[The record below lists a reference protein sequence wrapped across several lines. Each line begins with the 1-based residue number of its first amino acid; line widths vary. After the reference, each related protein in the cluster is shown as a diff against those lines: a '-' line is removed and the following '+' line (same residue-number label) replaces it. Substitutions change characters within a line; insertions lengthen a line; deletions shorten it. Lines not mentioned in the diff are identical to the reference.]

1 VHSLLRCGVKTVMP
15 WTTDRRLTVLRMGGR
30 PPVQATVRARCI
42 VCVCVCVCAMRHQ
55 SISGA
60 CPPCPVSA
68 YVHCP
73 PLSPS
78 IQRCPRRPSHH
89 AVHPDSTVRP
99 SVRRAYVFVSREE
112 RDRRLTRRLIVASV
126 VDVVLVFVRFI
137 WSLFDQRCF
146 LQSSERVRVFFHNH
160 KRNNEK

>member
-1 VHSLLRCGVKTVMP
+1 MWRENSDAVDDRPAVDC
-15 WTTDRRLTVLRMGGR
+15 TTDGR
-30 PPVQATVRARCI
+30 TASCAGDGPCTLHR